1 MGNKKRLSAFEIAL
15 SGISCAVAVPS
26 LALGV
31 MTGVNSLTAVGYF
44 LAVIALMLP
53 LSRQFFLGAFLSYLG
68 TLILAIALGAAA
80 QFWKLVPFVMF
91 FGLHPIAN
99 ALQLRFKINRWLAL
113 AVKAVWFDC
122 TLIVGYYLVFGG
134 LLGGSLLPQSVYE
147 VVNKYIFVFIFTLG
161 TVICFVYDYLIFKL
175 QIGINI
181 LVHRIIK

>member
-80 QFWKLVPFVMF
+80 SS
-91 FGLHPIAN
+91 
-99 ALQLRFKINRWLAL
+99 
-113 AVKAVWFDC
+113 
-122 TLIVGYYLVFGG
+122 
-134 LLGGSLLPQSVYE
+134 GSWCRS
-147 VVNKYIFVFIFTLG
+147 
-161 TVICFVYDYLIFKL
+161 
-175 QIGINI
+175 
-181 LVHRIIK
+181 

>member
-1 MGNKKRLSAFEIAL
+1 
-15 SGISCAVAVPS
+15 
-26 LALGV
+26 
-31 MTGVNSLTAVGYF
+31 
-44 LAVIALMLP
+44 
-53 LSRQFFLGAFLSYLG
+53 
-68 TLILAIALGAAA
+68 
-80 QFWKLVPFVMF
+80 MF

-161 TVICFVYDYLIFKL
+161 TVICFVYDYLAFKC
-175 QIGINI
+175 QIAINL
-181 LVHRIIK
+181 LVGRIKK